1 MIVSEVMTTR
11 LATVTADDTLSHAAN
26 LLRQHQFHHLPV
38 IRSGQGYY
46 GMIDTTRGQRPV
58 FEGLLTSEDIDV
70 AAAVGTSSSEI
81 LHRPWQERRVVEVMH
96 LANIRV
102 TPTTSV
108 AAAAQILVERGL
120 NCLPVVEYETPV
132 HGEEIAA
139 TNALVQAE
147 AVSPEAQALLVN
159 LAKDLAARITGGQQ
173 LLTNKNVHM
182 NATARHELVTGQVD
196 PRLLITLSA
205 LAHQMPLHLVQFDDS
220 SPGASSAVPLRGAEI
235 GAAAAASLSAMLAF
249 LTHQTIY
256 APAQAA
262 IVRGASGQSVVTVRY
277 DAPGPLDMGGS

>member
-11 LATVTADDTLSHAAN
+11 LVTVMADDTLSHAAN
-26 LLRQHQFHHLPV
+26 LLRQYQFHHLPV

-46 GMIDTTRGQRPV
+46 GMVDTTRGQRPV

-108 AAAAQILVERGL
+108 AAAAQMLVERGL

-132 HGEEIAA
+132 
-139 TNALVQAE
+139 L
-147 AVSPEAQALLVN
+147 ALLVGLLTRSDLLMA
-159 LAKDLAARITGGQQ
+159 LARSLGAFEPGMQLSIPLPMGDLAP
-173 LLTNKNVHM
+173 L
-182 NATARHELVTGQVD
+182 ATALQLAAELHIQV
-196 PRLLITLSA
+196 RSVMA
-205 LAHQMPLHLVQFDDS
+205 APLEG
-220 SPGASSAVPLRGAEI
+220 PVPLVA
-235 GAAAAASLSAMLAF
+235 
-249 LTHQTIY
+249 
-256 APAQAA
+256 
-262 IVRGASGQSVVTVRY
+262 TVRLGTIHP
-277 DAPGPLDMGGS
+277 APLLVRLQEANVQYSFTEDV

>member
-1 MIVSEVMTTR
+1 MTTR
-11 LATVTADDTLSHAAN
+11 LVTVMADDTLSHAAN
-26 LLRQHQFHHLPV
+26 LLRQYQFHHLPV

-147 AVSPEAQALLVN
+147 AVSPEAQALLVGLLTRSDLLMA
-159 LAKDLAARITGGQQ
+159 LARSLGAFEPGMQLSIPLPMGDLAP
-173 LLTNKNVHM
+173 L
-182 NATARHELVTGQVD
+182 ATALQLAAELHIQV
-196 PRLLITLSA
+196 RSVMA
-205 LAHQMPLHLVQFDDS
+205 APLEG
-220 SPGASSAVPLRGAEI
+220 PVPLVA
-235 GAAAAASLSAMLAF
+235 
-249 LTHQTIY
+249 
-256 APAQAA
+256 
-262 IVRGASGQSVVTVRY
+262 TVRLGTIHP
-277 DAPGPLDMGGS
+277 APLLVRLQEANVQYSFTEDV